1 MPHSKVKFSHILAAL
16 FASMIISLQSPV
28 NADLNSYTDN
38 PLFSAALV
46 FISGLL
52 LIGAIVL
59 FHPKSRQAFL
69 SIRGHLKSGDLKL
82 WHLTGGFTGSLF
94 VIVQSAIV
102 SAVGVALFTVTAV
115 AGQTAGALVTDKLGI
130 GPSGKLQVTPLKLI
144 SAFIGVGGVVVT
156 VSGKFNDANFAIGSV
171 ALAFVVAVLVA
182 SQPAINGQ
190 IATRTGIA
198 TGATLVNFIGGLTFI
213 GIANLIMYF
222 VDPKPFVMPPMPWE
236 NLYIWL
242 GGPFGVIFVLVSAAV
257 AKPLGIF
264 IFTLTALVGQL
275 TSAILWD
282 YFFPTDAT
290 DLNSRLFI
298 GLAITVFSVL
308 MASGGNSKEKA
319 KRGTHRK

>member
-1 MPHSKVKFSHILAAL
+1 
-16 FASMIISLQSPV
+16 MIISLQSPV
-28 NADLNSYTDN
+28 NANLNSYTNN

-52 LIGAIVL
+52 VIGVIVL
-59 FHPKSRQAFL
+59 FHPRSRRAFF
-69 SIRGHLKSGDLKL
+69 SIPGLIKTGDIKL
-82 WHLTGGFTGSLF
+82 WHLTGGLTGAIF

-102 SAVGVALFTVTAV
+102 AAIGVALFTVTVV
-115 AGQTAGALVTDKLGI
+115 AGQTAGALITDKLGI
-130 GPSGKLQVTPLKLI
+130 GPAGKHRVTALKLF
-144 SAFIGVGGVVVT
+144 SALLGVGGVVVT

-171 ALAFVVAVLVA
+171 ALAFAVAVLVA

-198 TGATLVNFIGGLTFI
+198 TGATLVNFIGGLTFV
-213 GIANLIMYF
+213 GLVNLVMYF
-222 VDPKPFVMPPMPWE
+222 VDRKPYVLPPMPWE
-236 NLYIWL
+236 NLQIWL
-242 GGPFGVIFVLVSAAV
+242 GGPFGVIFVLVAAAV

-264 IFTLTALVGQL
+264 IFTLTSLVGQL

-282 YFFPTDAT
+282 YFLPTEAT

-298 GLAITVFSVL
+298 GLGITVVSVL
-308 MASGGNSKEKA
+308 LASGSNDGKQ